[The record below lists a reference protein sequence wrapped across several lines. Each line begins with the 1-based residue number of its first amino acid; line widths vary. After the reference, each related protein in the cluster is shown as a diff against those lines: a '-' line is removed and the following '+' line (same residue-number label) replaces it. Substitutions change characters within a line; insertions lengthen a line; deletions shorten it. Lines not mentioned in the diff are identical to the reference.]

1 MSKPAAALSHTG
13 PKDYQGAKLGMWI
26 FLFTELL
33 FFGGLFILYSSY
45 RAIYPHDF
53 HEGGRHLNVVLGV
66 VNTVFLLTSSLT
78 VAVSISALRKGNRRL
93 TLQCLGATIVLGVL
107 FLANKYIEWSEE
119 IRRGIYPNGPE
130 LEKLPNG
137 EKIFYGLYYS
147 MTGLHGL
154 HVLAGVAVLTVML
167 AFVIKNRVT
176 ATDYVKLE
184 NAGLYWHLVDVIW
197 IFLLPMLYLAA

>member
-1 MSKPAAALSHTG
+1 MSRPAAHSH
-13 PKDYQGAKLGMWI
+13 PVHKDYQGAKLGMWI

-33 FFGGLFILYSSY
+33 LFGGLFILYSSY

-53 HEGGRHLNVVLGV
+53 HAGGQHLNAAIGV
-66 VNTVFLLTSSLT
+66 INTVVLLTSSLT
-78 VAVSISALRKGNRRL
+78 VAVAISALQKGNRRL
-93 TLQCLGATIVLGVL
+93 TLQCLGATIVLGIL

-130 LEKLPNG
+130 LERLPNG
-137 EKIFYGLYYS
+137 EKIFYGLYYA

-154 HVLAGVAVLTVML
+154 HVLAGVAVLAVML
-167 AFVIKNRVT
+167 AFVWRNTVT

>member
-1 MSKPAAALSHTG
+1 MSRPASHSHAVH
-13 PKDYQGAKLGMWI
+13 KDYQGAKLGMWI

-33 FFGGLFILYSSY
+33 LFGGLFILYSTY

-53 HEGGRHLNVVLGV
+53 HAGGQHLNAVIGII
-66 VNTVFLLTSSLT
+66 NTVVLLTSSLT
-78 VAVSISALRKGNRRL
+78 VAVALSAIQKGSRRL
-93 TLQCLGATIVLGVL
+93 TLQCLGATIVLGIL
-107 FLANKYIEWSEE
+107 FLANKYVEWSEE

-137 EKIFYGLYYS
+137 GKIFYGLYYA

-154 HVLAGVAVLTVML
+154 HVLAGVAVLAVML
-167 AFVIKNRVT
+167 AFVWKNRVT

>member
-1 MSKPAAALSHTG
+1 MSKPAVALSHTG
-13 PKDYQGAKLGMWI
+13 HKDYQGAKLGMWI

-33 FFGGLFILYSSY
+33 LFGGLFILYSSY
-45 RAIYPHDF
+45 RAIYPQDF
-53 HEGGRHLNVVLGV
+53 HQGGRHLNVVIGV

-78 VAVSISALRKGNRRL
+78 IAVAISALQKGNRRL
-93 TLQCLGATIVLGVL
+93 TLRCLGATIVLGTL

-119 IRRGIYPNGPE
+119 IRRGIYPNGPG

-154 HVLAGVAVLTVML
+154 HVLAGVVVLTVL
-167 AFVIKNRVT
+167 FAFILRNRVT
-176 ATDYVKLE
+176 TADFVKLE

>member
-1 MSKPAAALSHTG
+1 MSKPAAHSH
-13 PKDYQGAKLGMWI
+13 PVHKDYQGAKLGMWI

-33 FFGGLFILYSSY
+33 LFGGLFVLYSSY

-53 HEGGRHLNVVLGV
+53 HVGGQHLNAVIGI
-66 VNTVFLLTSSLT
+66 VNTVVLLTSSLT
-78 VAVSISALRKGNRRL
+78 IAVAISALQKGNRTL
-93 TLQCLGATIVLGVL
+93 TLRCLSATIALGIL
-107 FLANKYIEWSEE
+107 FLINKYFEWSEE

-154 HVLAGVAVLTVML
+154 HVLAGVAVLSVML
-167 AFVIKNRVT
+167 AFVLRDRVT